1 MTMRN
6 YLILCAAV
14 AVVTSLSVLFVPGLS
29 EAIETALLGFLASNA
44 SA

>member
-1 MTMRN
+1 MAMRN

-14 AVVTSLSVLFVPGLS
+14 TVLTCLAVLFIPGLS

-44 SA
+44 SG